1 MDTTE
6 QVLSGQGSTGVAF
19 SPPSNIPSCPHLFTL
34 GARCLQYALT
44 HLRLGRIRNPWSMYR
59 FICESG
65 A

>member
-1 MDTTE
+1 MDTTG
-6 QVLSGQGSTGVAF
+6 QVLSGQGSAGVAV
-19 SPPSNIPSCPHLFTL
+19 SLPSNILSCPHLFTL

-44 HLRLGRIRNPWSMYR
+44 HLRLGRVCHPWSMYR